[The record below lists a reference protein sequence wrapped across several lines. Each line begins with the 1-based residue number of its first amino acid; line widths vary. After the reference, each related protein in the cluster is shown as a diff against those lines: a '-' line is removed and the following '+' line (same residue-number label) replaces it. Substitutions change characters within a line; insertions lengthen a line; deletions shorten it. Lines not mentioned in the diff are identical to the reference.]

1 MNERLTWEEIK
12 LKYPDQWIGLTDVEY
27 KPENDASIKSGVVTY
42 IGKNIDELTELQ
54 FDTKGEV
61 LAVYTTPDN
70 ALQLGIMEVF
80 NV

>member
-12 LKYPDQWIGLTDVEY
+12 HKYPDQWIGLTDVEY
-27 KPENDASIKSGVVTY
+27 KTENDASIKSGIVTY
-42 IGKNIDELTELQ
+42 IGKNMDELTELQ
-54 FDTKGEV
+54 FDTKGQV

-70 ALQLGIMEVF
+70 ALQLGLMEVF

>member
-12 LKYPDQWIGLTDVEY
+12 HKYPDQWIGLTDVEY
-27 KPENDASIKSGVVTY
+27 KTENDASIKSGIVKY
-42 IGKNIDELTELQ
+42 IGKNMDELTELQ
-54 FDTKGEV
+54 FDTKGQV

-70 ALQLGIMEVF
+70 ALQLGLMEVF